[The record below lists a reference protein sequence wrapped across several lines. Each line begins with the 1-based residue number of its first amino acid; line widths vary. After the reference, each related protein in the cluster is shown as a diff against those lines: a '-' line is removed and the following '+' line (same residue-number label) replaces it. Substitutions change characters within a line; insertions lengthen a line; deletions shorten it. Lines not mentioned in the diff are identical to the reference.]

1 MPIFSSGIQLCW
13 PHECFQCRKSE
24 TLLNSAPAVERWLAG
39 LAGDAFMM
47 ISLRKIAA
55 EHGYDRLDRFSDQDV
70 VRTIAEKI
78 ASGALKLCDRNWSA
92 PQSAATTQGAA
103 PAPTEAFKPFPME
116 ERVRQTG
123 SSSAPPAT
131 DPPTFADNLNV
142 PAQVRAL
149 ASAAAQGVPFCP
161 E

>member
-13 PHECFQCRKSE
+13 PHECFKCRKWE
-24 TLLNSAPAVERWLAG
+24 ILLNSAPAVERWLAG
-39 LAGDAFMM
+39 MAGDAFMM

-55 EHGYDRLDRFSDQDV
+55 EHGYDRLDRLSDQDV
-70 VRTIAEKI
+70 IRTIAEKI
-78 ASGALKLCDRNWSA
+78 AGGSLKLCDRNWSA
-92 PQSAATTQGAA
+92 PQSVATTQGAA
-103 PAPTEAFKPFPME
+103 PAPADAFKPFPIQ
-116 ERVRQTG
+116 ERVRQ
-123 SSSAPPAT
+123 SASSAPAAT

-142 PAQVRAL
+142 AAQVRAL